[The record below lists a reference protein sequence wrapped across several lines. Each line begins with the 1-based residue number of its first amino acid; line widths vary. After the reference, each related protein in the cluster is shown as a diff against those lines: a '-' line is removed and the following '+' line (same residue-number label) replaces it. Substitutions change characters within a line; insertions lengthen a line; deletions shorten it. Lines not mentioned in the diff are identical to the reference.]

1 LKKKNTMKY
10 SSLILWILLG
20 FMLLPLAGK
29 AQEEKKEEGYVFTD
43 IKRWPATPVKDQHR
57 SGTCWSFSGI
67 SLLESELL
75 RMGKGEY
82 DLSDMFIVRASYAA
96 KARKYVRMN
105 GHLNMAAGGA
115 FHDVFNVMRTE
126 GMLPEE
132 VYNGLVIGE
141 DNHVHGEM
149 DEVFKKYV
157 DAIIANKNRKLSP
170 VWADGF
176 DALLDTYLGEVPKS
190 FDYKGKTYTPQSF
203 AASLG
208 LNPDD
213 YINLTSF
220 THHPFYK
227 PFIIEVPDNW
237 AWGTAYNIP
246 LDELIQVMD
255 FALDKGYTIAWGSD
269 VSEKGFS
276 HRKGVAIVPEKDFK
290 EMSGAEIERW
300 EKMPKKDQ
308 EKELYSFDK
317 PGRERV
323 ITQAIR
329 QLAFDNYE
337 TTDDHG
343 MHIIGTAKDQNGTL
357 YYIVK
362 NSWADNSNDFGGYF
376 YASVPFVRYKTLNIV
391 LHKNGIPDAIRK
403 KLGIQ

>member
-1 LKKKNTMKY
+1 MKHLLT
-10 SSLILWILLG
+10 SLILAFVYLS
-20 FMLLPLAGK
+20 PLISV
-29 AQEEKKEEGYVFTD
+29 AQEEAKPEAKPEGYQFTVV
-43 IKRWPATPVKDQHR
+43 KKWPATPVKDQHR

-75 RMGKGEY
+75 RLNKGEF
-82 DLSDMFIVRASYAA
+82 DLSEMFIVRESYAT

-115 FHDVFNVMRTE
+115 FHDVFDVIRTK
-126 GMLPEE
+126 GILPEAA
-132 VYNGLVIGE
+132 YNGMVIGE
-141 DNHVHGEM
+141 DGHIHGEM

-157 DAIIANKNRKLSP
+157 DAIISNKNRKLSP
-170 VWADGF
+170 VWAQGF
-176 DALLDTYLGEVPKS
+176 DALLDTYLGKVPESFTFNGKSYTPKS
-190 FDYKGKTYTPQSF
+190 F
-203 AASLG
+203 AAFLG
-208 LNPDD
+208 VNPDD
-213 YINLTSF
+213 YINITSF
-220 THHPFYK
+220 AHHPFYK
-227 PFIIEVPDNW
+227 PFVIEVPDNW
-237 AWGTAYNIP
+237 AWGTAYNLP
-246 LDELIQVMD
+246 MEEMMQVMD
-255 FALDKGYTIAWGSD
+255 FALDKGFTIAWGAD

-276 HRKGVAIVPEKDFK
+276 HRKGVAIIPQKNLT

-317 PGRERV
+317 PGKEKT
-323 ITQAIR
+323 ITQEMR

-343 MHIIGTAKDQNGTL
+343 MHIIGTAKDQHGTL

-376 YASVPFVRYKTLNIV
+376 HASVPFVQYKTLNIV
-391 LHKNGIPDAIRK
+391 LHKDGIPAPIRK
-403 KLGIQ
+403 KLGI